1 MGNFIMNYNSH
12 PHIREAIKQSE
23 KINARCERSI
33 SLYRLGQE
41 LEKRRISKQ
50 DFKEYLYRYASIT
63 DKEYIESVL
72 PKLFDEPIANID
84 KSETFR
90 ITSGL
95 R

>member
-1 MGNFIMNYNSH
+1 MNYNSH
-12 PHIREAIKQSE
+12 PQIKEAIKQSE
-23 KINARCERSI
+23 KINARCERSV
-33 SLYRLGQE
+33 SLYRLRQE

-50 DFKEYLYRYASIT
+50 DFKEYLYRYAST

-84 KSETFR
+84 KAETFH

-95 R
+95 C

>member
-1 MGNFIMNYNSH
+1 MNYNAH

-33 SLYRLGQE
+33 SLYRLRQE
-41 LEKRRISKQ
+41 LEKQQISKQ
-50 DFKEYLYRYASIT
+50 DFKEFLFRYATIT

-72 PKLFDEPIANID
+72 PKLFDEPIADID
-84 KSETFR
+84 EAETFR